1 MNINERLFYVT
12 NVLMYKVLN
21 DVAPKYLNVFA
32 DHNLAC
38 GLGSSQNVT
47 VRFPCTE
54 MFKSSFHYYGAICW
68 NRLPDDV
75 KSSPNITCFKSSLRK
90 FIFS

>member
-1 MNINERLFYVT
+1 
-12 NVLMYKVLN
+12 MYKVPN
-21 DVAPKYLNVFA
+21 DADPKYLNVFV
-32 DHNLAC
+32 DHNLAY
-38 GLGSSQNVT
+38 GLRSRQNVI
-47 VRFPCTE
+47 VPFPCTE
-54 MFKSSFHYYGAICW
+54 MFQSSFHYYGAICW